1 MPDRIWREAGAVRGV
16 IHGALASKSN
26 RRRLFFINAK
36 KGVCPCPCHSRFYD
50 AGLAGLEAI
59 CRECTKSHER
69 KPTIVKS
76 EEALAYEKAV
86 VKAAKLA
93 RLNELKLD
101 GQLALDVVVYQENL
115 RRDLDVELLC
125 DCLQEAGV
133 IKNDRSLWQ
142 KFAWRRVDREIPRVE
157 FRIRTL
163 NGPVHVQEDLFARAD
178 AEEVPF

>member
-36 KGVCPCPCHSRFYD
+36 KGVCPCPCHPRFYD
-50 AGLAGLEAI
+50 AGLAELEAI

-86 VKAAKLA
+86 VKAAKASRVHGL
-93 RLNELKLD
+93 LLD

-125 DCLQEAGV
+125 DCLQEAEV
-133 IKNDRSLWQ
+133 IKNDRAFWE
-142 KFAWRRVDREIPRVE
+142 KRAWRRVDRQNPRVE
-157 FRIRTL
+157 FRIRSIA
-163 NGPVHVQEDLFARAD
+163 GPVHVQEDLFATIES
-178 AEEVPF
+178 EEVPF